1 MIHFLADM
9 VILLVSVNYHKQLSI
24 AILVIMAIKY
34 LLIFQKGVF
43 SFLYKMYKSDEDLKD
58 LL

>member
-24 AILVIMAIKY
+24 AIFVIMAIKY